1 MTRYNYKSKEL
12 TFNIVLIMS
21 LFQILALLPGISRS
35 GITISILLM
44 LGINI
49 KEAVKFSFLM
59 AIPLI
64 LGATFVGIDFNDYN
78 YSSIK
83 YMAYGTFISFLFG
96 WFAIYLTNYFLSN
109 SKYWIFSIYCFLISI
124 IIYFIV

>member
-21 LFQILALLPGISRS
+21 VFQILALLPGISRS

-49 KEAVKFSFLM
+49 KEAIKFSFLM

-83 YMAYGTFISFLFG
+83 YMVYGTFISFLFG